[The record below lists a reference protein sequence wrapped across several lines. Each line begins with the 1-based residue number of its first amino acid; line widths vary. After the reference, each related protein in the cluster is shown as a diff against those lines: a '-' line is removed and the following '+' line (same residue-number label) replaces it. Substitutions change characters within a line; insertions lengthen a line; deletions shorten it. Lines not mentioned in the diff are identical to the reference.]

1 MFCELYEI
9 LFCFVFFNYM
19 NSTGCGLGGIGFF
32 RSDVIYLYIVTSIR
46 VMISSNLPKKFGM
59 PFITQVKAV

>member
-1 MFCELYEI
+1 
-9 LFCFVFFNYM
+9 M